1 VADYIIGDIQGCFD
15 GLKKLLTSVSF
26 DPTKDKLIA
35 VGDLIGRG
43 PQSLETLQYLYSLG
57 QQFDTVLGNHD
68 LHLLAI
74 YSGVRQ
80 AKANDKLD
88 KLLGDKNI
96 ATYIHW
102 LRGKPLALAIDD
114 NTLVSHAGLY
124 PQWSIK
130 QALQLSDEC
139 SALLQSSNWQSH
151 LGQMYG
157 NKPDT
162 WSVALSGDERMRFII
177 NAFTRMRYMYDA
189 KKLEFKFKDAPT
201 LAPQNLLP
209 WFDIPNKN
217 LFDNNRLIFG
227 HWATLAGQT
236 NNKQFIGLD
245 TGYIWGQQLT
255 MWQVQN
261 GKKYSVNFQ
270 D

>member
-1 VADYIIGDIQGCFD
+1 MADYIVGDIQGCFD
-15 GLKKLLTSVSF
+15 GLKKLLASVSF

-35 VGDLIGRG
+35 VGDLVGRG
-43 PQSLETLQYLYSLG
+43 PQSLETLEYLYSLG
-57 QQFDTVLGNHD
+57 EQFDTVLGNHD

-74 YSGVRQ
+74 YCGIRQ
-80 AKANDKLD
+80 AKPNDKLG
-88 KLLGDKNI
+88 KLLADKNI

-124 PQWSIK
+124 PQWSVQ
-130 QALQLSDEC
+130 QALNLSAEC
-139 SALLQSSNWQSH
+139 SALLQSTSWQTH
-151 LGQMYG
+151 LAQMYG
-157 NKPDT
+157 NKPDK
-162 WSVALSGDERMRFII
+162 WQVELSGNERWRFTI

-189 KKLEFKFKDAPT
+189 QKLEFNCKDSPAKAPK
-201 LAPQNLLP
+201 NLSP
-209 WFDIPNKN
+209 WFEVSNKN
-217 LFDNNRLIFG
+217 LTDNTRLIFG

-236 NNKQFIGLD
+236 NNRQFIALD

-261 GKKYSVNFQ
+261 NKKYSVSFQ